1 MGLNRVTAQLPVND
15 TVRFKQWALLEP
27 LLSSALHLSAF
38 QRSRLPQGFR
48 APTSLDAFTRDFS
61 LTAKAELVADQQA
74 HPPAGSN
81 LTAPEAAYIRFSQTS
96 GTTARP
102 LAVWDTAE
110 SWDWLLENW
119 VRGFQSAGVTPG
131 MKAFFAFSFGPFLG
145 FWTAFEAGLRMGLRC
160 LPGGGLGTVARLQA
174 LLDQR
179 IELLCCTPTYALH
192 LAATAAGQ
200 GLDLSRSAVRKIIVA
215 GEPGGSLPEVRRQIR
230 SAWPAAELLDHYGL
244 TEVGP
249 VAFARSGE
257 PGLLQVL
264 EERYFTEVLD
274 PETLEAV
281 SPGECGELVLT
292 PLGRSAWPLFRYRTG
307 DLVRVRHTASGLVLE
322 GGILGRVD
330 DMVIVRGVNL
340 YPGAVED
347 VVRSVLG
354 SGEYRV
360 TLSGGAGLAQVEI
373 EIEAPLSGE
382 VELPSILDPTPP
394 ASQSKTPPQSLRQES
409 QACIP
414 SSARPLPLP
423 LPLPPVQEPPS
434 PPSPA
439 ALRLEAALERAFSL
453 RIPVREVPHGSLPR
467 FEFKA
472 RRWVRQG
479 DPA

>member
-1 MGLNRVTAQLPVND
+1 VND
-15 TVRFKQWALLEP
+15 LVHIKQWALLEP
-27 LLSSALHLSAF
+27 LLASALHSSAF
-38 QRSRLPQGFR
+38 QRSRLPKGSSL
-48 APTSLDAFTRDFS
+48 PSSLDAFTRDFP
-61 LTAKAELVADQQA
+61 LTAKQDLVHDQGA

-81 LTAPEAAYIRFSQTS
+81 LTGPESAYTRFSQTS
-96 GTTARP
+96 GTTSRP

-110 SWDWLLENW
+110 SWGWLLENW
-119 VRGFQSAGVTPG
+119 VQGFQFAGVTPG
-131 MKAFFAFSFGPFLG
+131 MRAFFAFSFGPFLG

-160 LPGGGLGTVARLQA
+160 VPGGGLGTVARLQS

-192 LAATAAGQ
+192 LAATAALQ
-200 GLDLSRSAVRKIIVA
+200 GTDLSRSAVQKIIVA

-244 TEVGP
+244 TAVGP

-257 PGLLQVL
+257 PGRLHVL
-264 EERYFTEVLD
+264 EERYFAEVLD
-274 PETLEAV
+274 PKTLAAV
-281 SPGECGELVLT
+281 SPGQCGELVLT

-307 DLVRVRHTASGLVLE
+307 DLVRARHTDSGLVLE

-347 VVRSVLG
+347 VVRSVIG

-360 TLSGGAGLAQVEI
+360 TLSGGAGLVQVEV
-373 EIEAPLSGE
+373 E
-382 VELPSILDPTPP
+382 VEAVEASPGNEFEAPP
-394 ASQSKTPPQSLRQES
+394 ASRPCGSRGETQAQSL
-409 QACIP
+409 
-414 SSARPLPLP
+414 
-423 LPLPPVQEPPS
+423 PVEGYNSS
-434 PPSPA
+434 PPAGPRPTGLEATAPA
-439 ALRLEAALERAFSL
+439 ALRLEAAFERSFSL

-472 RRWVRQG
+472 RRWVRQE
-479 DPA
+479 DPV